1 MTKINNN
8 FKYKY
13 LICNNTLAFS
23 LIELSIVLII
33 IGLLVAGITGGASLI
48 ESAKIIQ
55 FTREIEEWQ
64 QSINSFYVLNRLPGD
79 ANNDGKIG
87 YGSNEEYSEN
97 YFPSY
102 EPFANDFVGPFLDL
116 YLAKIIEFK
125 PIFNRGTV
133 NMYNLKAEGAFPVLQ
148 ALKDDIFYYFAYMP
162 TIYNSLGLYN
172 NNYKDITSNV
182 LILNG
187 TATSSYNKRIKCLT
201 NEKVDRKID
210 DGKMDSGSIR
220 IACDYLTNYNE
231 CNTKTKCQNAIFKI
245 NL

>member
-1 MTKINNN
+1 MRIVKNIH
-8 FKYKY
+8 
-13 LICNNTLAFS
+13 AFS

-64 QSINSFYVLNRLPGD
+64 QSINSFYVLKDRLPGD

-125 PIFNRGTV
+125 PIFNRGSV
-133 NMYNLKAEGAFPVLQ
+133 NMYNLKAEGAFPVSQ
-148 ALKDDIFYYFAYMP
+148 ALKDNIFYYFAYMP
-162 TIYNSLGLYN
+162 AIYNTLGLYN